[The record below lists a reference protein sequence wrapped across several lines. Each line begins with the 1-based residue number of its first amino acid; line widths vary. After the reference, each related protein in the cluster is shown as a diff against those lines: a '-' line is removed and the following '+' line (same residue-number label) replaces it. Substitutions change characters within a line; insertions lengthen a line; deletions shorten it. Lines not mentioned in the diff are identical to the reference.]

1 MTTTMPNPHYSPET
15 CVKVALLNSAI
26 TPEGLEEQILGT
38 VVAKENP
45 KLEETKSLLNTQN
58 AKAQR
63 SIKEIEDTI
72 LEQISSSEE
81 NILENQ
87 ELINTLAA
95 SKQTSTNLM
104 ANLEEAK

>member
-1 MTTTMPNPHYSPET
+1 M
-15 CVKVALLNSAI
+15 KVALLNSAI